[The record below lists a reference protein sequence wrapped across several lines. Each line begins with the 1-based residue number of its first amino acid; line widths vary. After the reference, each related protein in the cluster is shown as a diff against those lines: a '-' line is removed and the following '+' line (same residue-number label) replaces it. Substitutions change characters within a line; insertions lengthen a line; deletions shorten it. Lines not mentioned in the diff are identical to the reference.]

1 MSDSPPQKP
10 RARVRKKALLSFTKL
25 TAPKPV
31 TKQLRLSADGKL
43 EKSSTAQR
51 LTTAAI
57 ERVTCDATGFLNAL
71 RTVNPT
77 DCFVYGTPKSSSAD
91 RIVTVQQHE
100 QDGQPENCIP
110 RTNDAFQWPEGPGI
124 MMLDYDPDQSTLS
137 PDELRKA
144 LYAACPEMEQSAH
157 VWAASAS
164 SCIFH
169 AQTGHELGGI
179 KGQRIYVLVT
189 DAQDIPRAARV
200 LHQRLWLNGHGYI
213 KISKAGALLER
224 SLIDQ
229 SVFQPSRIDFTAP
242 AQCEPPLV
250 QRKPPAHLHG
260 DAKKTL
266 ATASA
271 LPDLTPDELAKYEQL
286 VRQAKEQ
293 KKPEAEQLRAT
304 YIEARIHELEARGVG
319 SAEAQQTMRD
329 AFEHNVLHG
338 DFLLH
343 TENGQTVTVS
353 ELLKDKTRWH
363 RTRFRDPLEPDYH
376 HDKRIAMAFLCGTR
390 PFLHSYAHGGQRFA
404 LTHAL
409 VTMRIVEGNR
419 HEFME
424 QIVAHLTRRQE
435 DVFLRGDSLVT
446 LTDDGQTQRLNE
458 HEILTIIDRSIRF
471 EKCANSAWKPTNIP
485 PWFAKHLLEGFSRR
499 FPALQAVVTAPIID
513 PVSGALVNEHGYD
526 KDKQLFAALPAIT
539 FPVPTHPTLPEV
551 AQALKTVWEPVR
563 LFPLAG
569 PVDNAVL
576 LSAIL
581 TSVMRPLLP
590 TAPAFAFDAPA
601 QGSGKTLLANVVAAI
616 GGSKPVVSPHSHDFE
631 ETRKRLFAS
640 LVEGSP
646 SIVIDNVVGAV
657 DSPALAALLT
667 SKVYSD
673 RILGKSKTV
682 SAPTNALVLFTGN
695 NIRLKGDLPRRIP
708 KCRIDPA
715 MEAPHERAFP
725 FDPLEL
731 ATTNRQK
738 IVAAALTLIRA
749 AQNATQV
756 GQSNGAGRLAS
767 FEVWDE
773 FVRQTV
779 CWLADLQT
787 QAQLVIGHD
796 ASGMTIPALTDP
808 MEAISAAVADD
819 PVTVQ
824 LGRLLTTWVAELGTG
839 LGAAVTV
846 QHLAVPPTHSI
857 PPVRNASSGGS
868 SLYDILCEVASPHP
882 VNHSVCTRRLGKY
895 LASAKGRVVGGY
907 SLREGPKRQGSI
919 SWWVEQVAATASS
932 PIASAGGPLSVAS
945 TAATVPAASNP
956 PLRLVA
962 AGP

>member
-1 MSDSPPQKP
+1 MSDSPPQKL

-31 TKQLRLSADGKL
+31 TKQLRLLADGKV
-43 EKSSTAQR
+43 EKLSTAQR

-57 ERVTCDATGFLNAL
+57 ERVMCDAKGFLNAL
-71 RTVNPT
+71 RTVKPT
-77 DCFVYGTPKSSSAD
+77 DCFVYGTPKNAAAE

-100 QDGQPENCIP
+100 KDGQPENCIP
-110 RTNDAFQWPEGPGI
+110 RTNDAFQWPDGPGV

-144 LYAACPEMEQSAH
+144 LYAVCPEMEQSAH

-164 SCIFH
+164 SRIFH
-169 AQTGHELGGI
+169 EQTGFEISGI
-179 KGQRIYVLVT
+179 KGQRIYVPVT
-189 DAQDIPRAARV
+189 DAQDIPRAARA

-213 KISKAGALLER
+213 KISKAGSLLER

-260 DAKKTL
+260 NTKKFL
-266 ATASA
+266 PTASA
-271 LPDLTPDELAKYEQL
+271 LPDLTPDEHTKYEQL

-293 KKPEAEQLRAT
+293 KKPEAEQVRAT
-304 YIEARIHELEARGVG
+304 YMEARIHELEARGVG
-319 SAEAQQTMRD
+319 SAEAQQTIRD

-338 DFLLH
+338 DFLLY
-343 TENGQTVTVS
+343 TEDDQAVTVS

-376 HDKRIAMAFLCGTR
+376 HDKRIAMALLCGTR
-390 PFLHSYAHGGQRFA
+390 PILHSYAHGGQHFA

-409 VTMRIVEGNR
+409 VTMRIVNGNR
-419 HEFME
+419 HELME

-435 DVFLRGDSLVT
+435 DVFLRGESLVT
-446 LTDDGQTQRLNE
+446 LTDEGQTQRLNE

-471 EKCANSAWKPTNIP
+471 EKYVSSAWKPTDIP

-513 PVSGALVNEHGYD
+513 PVTGALVNEYGYD
-526 KDKQLFAALPAIT
+526 EDKQLFAALPVIT

-551 AQALKTVWEPVR
+551 AQALMTVWEPVR

-569 PVDNAVL
+569 PADNAVL

-590 TAPAFAFDAPA
+590 TAPAFAFDAPT

-616 GGSKPVVSPHSHDFE
+616 GGSQPAVSPHSHDFE

-646 SIVIDNVVGAV
+646 SIVIDNVVGEV

-673 RILGKSKTV
+673 RILGHSKIV
-682 SAPTNALVLFTGN
+682 SVPTNALVLFTGN

-749 AQNATQV
+749 AQNAKQA

-787 QAQLVIGHD
+787 QGQMLTGHD

-824 LGRLLTTWVAELGTG
+824 LGRLLMTWVAELGTG
-839 LGAAVTV
+839 MGSAVTAR
-846 QHLAVPPTHSI
+846 QLANIAAPFPQSI
-857 PPVRNASSGGS
+857 SNAPNSGGS
-868 SLYDILCEVASPHP
+868 MHEVLCEVASISPGA
-882 VNHSVCTRRLGKY
+882 SVISTHRLGKY
-895 LASAKGRVVGGY
+895 LANAKDRVVGGY
-907 SLREGPKRQGSI
+907 CVREGRQIQNAI
-919 SWWVEQVAATASS
+919 SWWVEQVATNASS
-932 PIASAGGPLSVAS
+932 PIASAGGPVSVAS
-945 TAATVPAASNP
+945 TAVTVPAAPNP